1 MYRPG
6 NKAIRPDALS
16 RRTQNCPNKINP
28 ENDKVKNR
36 KKRILGPE
44 AFDSAI
50 LIELFDN
57 DNLTAALAELIL
69 PDDETPLNELIDRA
83 YLHSNT
89 AQTAIIA
96 TKKPLFLTMA
106 EIY

>member
-1 MYRPG
+1 M
-6 NKAIRPDALS
+6 
-16 RRTQNCPNKINP
+16 
-28 ENDKVKNR
+28 ENR
-36 KKRILGPE
+36 KRRILGPE

-50 LIELFDN
+50 LTEFFDN
-57 DNLTAALAELIL
+57 DNLTAAPTELIF
-69 PDDETPLNELIDRA
+69 PDNKTPFNELIQRA

-96 TKKPLFLTMA
+96 LKKPLFPTMA